1 MADRDFAI
9 NDLLECLGCTRNIPP
24 FLNNQGQFL
33 EDKVKEIQEMANL
46 RIHVERMKSRIKT
59 FKILQNVFPISNQA
73 GLPNQTWTV
82 CTFGAFSV
90 TNHCTITNNYKCFLL
105 AKMQDTYT

>member
-1 MADRDFAI
+1 MAARDFAI

-59 FKILQNVFPISNQA
+59 FKSYKMYFQSVIRLVCLIRPGQFALLVHFQSPIIAQ
-73 GLPNQTWTV
+73 
-82 CTFGAFSV
+82 
-90 TNHCTITNNYKCFLL
+90 
-105 AKMQDTYT
+105 